1 MWNCLLLCC
10 IETEAMTKEQQIAK
24 LKKLGD
30 DVIYALIDN
39 PYECPIVIN
48 KQGIICFMSR
58 FSKRLIGIDPD
69 EAVGRHITDVIK
81 ETHLHEILKDGK
93 ARIAD
98 LLYIAG
104 KKQVISRIPLKD
116 LHGKIIGAVGKGVL
130 NEANKVAELSTRIE
144 VMDGQLEYYQK
155 QVTELKGGATIVG
168 HSEAIAKM
176 KESALLAARSNASV
190 LITGESGTGK
200 EVVAFFIHQNS
211 SRSNGPFIRV
221 NCASIPR
228 ELFESELFGYE
239 GGAFTGA
246 RSQGKPGKFELANG
260 GTILLDEIGE
270 MPRPMQAKLLR
281 VLQEHTVDRL
291 GGTRPIPAD
300 FRLIAATNRDLLE
313 MVRKGDFRMDLFYR
327 INILSIHA
335 PQLRDIRD
343 DIPVL
348 AAHLIRLLNEEMGWG
363 ASAISPEA
371 IEELQN
377 YEWPGN
383 VRELRNVIERAMII
397 AKERVIRPEDL
408 PERVRRADP
417 GRGALSSPVSAPST
431 GNLRRILAEKERQ
444 VIQETL
450 RRAGGNKTK
459 AAKMLGIHRTS
470 LYEKMR
476 THGMDP
482 DAEVDFSL

>member
-1 MWNCLLLCC
+1 
-10 IETEAMTKEQQIAK
+10 MTKEKQIEK
-24 LKKLGD
+24 LKSLGD
-30 DVIYALIDN
+30 EFIYALIDN
-39 PYECPIVIN
+39 PYECPIVIDN
-48 KQGIICFMSR
+48 RGIIRFMSR

-69 EAVGRHITDVIK
+69 EAVGRHIKDVIK

-104 KKQVISRIPLKD
+104 RQQVISRIPLQD
-116 LHGKIIGAVGKGVL
+116 LQGRILGAVGKGVFSKVS
-130 NEANKVAELSTRIE
+130 KVAELSQRIE
-144 VMDGQLEYYQK
+144 HLNDQVKYYK
-155 QVTELKGGATIVG
+155 QRVTDMRGGSTIVG
-168 HSEAIAKM
+168 GTEAILRM
-176 KESALLAARSNASV
+176 KENALLAAKSNASV

-200 EVVAFFIHQNS
+200 EVVAYFIHQNS
-211 SRSNGPFIRV
+211 SRSGGPFIRV

-281 VLQEHTVDRL
+281 VLQERTVDRL
-291 GGTRPIPAD
+291 GGTKPIPAD
-300 FRLIAATNRDLLE
+300 FRLIAATNRDLQE

-335 PQLRDIRD
+335 PSLRDIRG
-343 DIPVL
+343 DIHLL
-348 AAHLIRLLNEEMGWG
+348 AAHLIGLLNEEMGWG

-371 IEELQN
+371 MEELKR
-377 YEWPGN
+377 YDWPGN

-408 PERVRRADP
+408 PDRIRGGAGAVSIPPAASRSPRA
-417 GRGALSSPVSAPST
+417 
-431 GNLRRILAEKERQ
+431 GNLRLILAETERQ
-444 VIQETL
+444 VILETL
-450 RRAGGNKTK
+450 RNAGGNKAK

-470 LYEKMR
+470 LYQKMR
-476 THGMDP
+476 MHGMDP
-482 DAEVDFSL
+482 DGEIDFSI

>member
-1 MWNCLLLCC
+1 
-10 IETEAMTKEQQIAK
+10 MTKEEQIAK

-30 DVIYALIDN
+30 EFIYALIDN
-39 PYECPIVIN
+39 PYECPIVIDD
-48 KQGIICFMSR
+48 KGIIRFMSR
-58 FSKRLIGIDPD
+58 FSKRLIGINPD
-69 EAVGRHITDVIK
+69 EAVGRHIKDVIK
-81 ETHLHEILKDGK
+81 ETHLHETLKDGK

-104 KKQVISRIPLKD
+104 KPQVISRLPLKN
-116 LHGKIIGAVGKGVL
+116 LQGKILGAVGKGVFSKVS
-130 NEANKVAELSTRIE
+130 KVAELSQRIDHLSDQ
-144 VMDGQLEYYQK
+144 VQYYRQ
-155 QVTELKGGATIVG
+155 QVADLKGGSTVVG
-168 HSEAIAKM
+168 HSEAISKM
-176 KESALLAARSNASV
+176 KENALLAARSNASV

-200 EVVAFFIHQNS
+200 EVAAHFIHLNS
-211 SRSNGPFIRV
+211 SRANGPFIRV

-291 GGTRPIPAD
+291 GGTKPIPAD
-300 FRLIAATNRDLLE
+300 FRLIAATNRDLQE

-335 PQLRDIRD
+335 PSLRDMRG
-343 DIPVL
+343 DIPLL
-348 AAHLIRLLNEEMGWG
+348 ASHLIGLLNEEMGWG

-371 IEELQN
+371 MEELKN
-377 YEWPGN
+377 YDWPGN

-397 AKERVIRPEDL
+397 AKDRLIRPEDL
-408 PERVRRADP
+408 PERVRRSSLEIDC
-417 GRGALSSPVSAPST
+417 GTLSARVSAVRT
-431 GNLRRILAEKERQ
+431 GNLRSILAETERQ
-444 VIQETL
+444 VILEAL
-450 RRAGGNKTK
+450 KSAGGNKTK

-476 THGMDP
+476 MHGMDP
-482 DAEVDFSL
+482 DGEVDFSL

>member
-1 MWNCLLLCC
+1 
-10 IETEAMTKEQQIAK
+10 MTKEKQIDK
-24 LKKLGD
+24 LKSLGD
-30 DVIYALIDN
+30 EFIYALIDN
-39 PYECPIVIN
+39 PYECPIVID
-48 KQGIICFMSR
+48 KKGIIRFMSR
-58 FSKRLIGIDPD
+58 FSRRLIGIDPE
-69 EAVGRHITDVIK
+69 EAVGRHIKDVIK
-81 ETHLHEILKDGK
+81 ETRLHEILKDGK

-104 KKQVISRIPLKD
+104 RQQVISRIPLKD
-116 LHGKIIGAVGKGVL
+116 LQGRILGAVGKGVFSKVS
-130 NEANKVAELSTRIE
+130 KVAELSQRIE
-144 VMDGQLEYYQK
+144 HLSDQVKYYK
-155 QVTELKGGATIVG
+155 QRVTDMRGGSTIVG
-168 HSEAIAKM
+168 GTEAILRM
-176 KESALLAARSNASV
+176 KENALLAAKSNASV

-200 EVVAFFIHQNS
+200 EVVAYFIHQNS
-211 SRSNGPFIRV
+211 SRSGGPFIRV

-281 VLQEHTVDRL
+281 VLQERTVDRL
-291 GGTRPIPAD
+291 GGTKPIPAD
-300 FRLIAATNRDLLE
+300 FRLIAATNRDLQE

-335 PQLRDIRD
+335 PSLRDIRG
-343 DIPVL
+343 DIPLL
-348 AAHLIRLLNEEMGWG
+348 AAHLIGLLNEEMGWG

-371 IEELQN
+371 MEELKR
-377 YEWPGN
+377 YDWPGN

-408 PERVRRADP
+408 PDRIRGGAGAAVSIPPAASRSPRA
-417 GRGALSSPVSAPST
+417 
-431 GNLRRILAEKERQ
+431 GNLRLILAETERQ
-444 VIQETL
+444 VILETL
-450 RRAGGNKTK
+450 RNAGGNKAK

-470 LYEKMR
+470 LYQKMR
-476 THGMDP
+476 MHGMDP
-482 DAEVDFSL
+482 DGEIDFSL

>member
-1 MWNCLLLCC
+1 
-10 IETEAMTKEQQIAK
+10 MTKEKQIEK
-24 LKKLGD
+24 LKSLGD
-30 DVIYALIDN
+30 EFIYALIDN
-39 PYECPIVIN
+39 PYECPIVIDN
-48 KQGIICFMSR
+48 RGIIRFMSR

-69 EAVGRHITDVIK
+69 EAVGRHIKDVIK

-104 KKQVISRIPLKD
+104 RQQVISRIPLQD
-116 LHGKIIGAVGKGVL
+116 LQGRILGAVGKGVFSKVS
-130 NEANKVAELSTRIE
+130 KVAELSQRIE
-144 VMDGQLEYYQK
+144 HLNDQVKYYK
-155 QVTELKGGATIVG
+155 QRVTDMRGGAVIVG
-168 HSEAIAKM
+168 GTEAILRM
-176 KESALLAARSNASV
+176 KESALLAAKSNASV

-200 EVVAFFIHQNS
+200 EVVAHYIHQNS
-211 SRSNGPFIRV
+211 SRSGGPFIQV

-246 RSQGKPGKFELANG
+246 RAQGKPGKFELANG

-281 VLQEHTVDRL
+281 VLQERTVDRL

-300 FRLIAATNRDLLE
+300 FRLIAATNRDLQE

-335 PQLRDIRD
+335 PSLRDIRG
-343 DIPVL
+343 DIPLL
-348 AAHLIRLLNEEMGWG
+348 AAHLVGLLNEEMGWG

-371 IEELQN
+371 MEELKN
-377 YEWPGN
+377 YDWPGN

-408 PERVRRADP
+408 PDRI
-417 GRGALSSPVSAPST
+417 RGGAGAVPAPTDHGGSART
-431 GNLRRILAEKERQ
+431 GNLRLILAETERQ
-444 VIQETL
+444 VILETL
-450 RRAGGNKTK
+450 RKTGGNKVK

-470 LYEKMR
+470 LYQKMR
-476 THGMDP
+476 AHGMNP
-482 DAEVDFSL
+482 DAEIDFSL

>member
-1 MWNCLLLCC
+1 MTVIVCAG
-10 IETEAMTKEQQIAK
+10 IEEMTKEEQIAK

-30 DVIYALIDN
+30 EFIYALIDN
-39 PYECPIVIN
+39 PYECPIVIDN
-48 KQGIICFMSR
+48 KGIIRFMSR
-58 FSKRLIGIDPD
+58 FSKRLIGIDAD
-69 EAVGRHITDVIK
+69 EAVGRHIKDVIK

-98 LLYIAG
+98 ILYIAG
-104 KKQVISRIPLKD
+104 KQQVISRIPLQD
-116 LHGKIIGAVGKGVL
+116 LQGKILGAVGKGVFSKVS
-130 NEANKVAELSTRIE
+130 KVAELSQRIDHLSDQ
-144 VMDGQLEYYQK
+144 VQYYRQ
-155 QVTELKGGATIVG
+155 QVTDLKGGSTIVG
-168 HSEAIAKM
+168 HSAAITKL
-176 KESALLAARSNASV
+176 KENALLAARSNASV

-200 EVVAFFIHQNS
+200 EVAAHFIHQNS
-211 SRSNGPFIRV
+211 SRCNGPFIRV

-281 VLQEHTVDRL
+281 VLQERTVDRL
-291 GGTRPIPAD
+291 GGTKPIPAD
-300 FRLIAATNRDLLE
+300 FRLIAATNRDLQE

-335 PQLRDIRD
+335 PSLRDMRG
-343 DIPVL
+343 DIPLL
-348 AAHLIRLLNEEMGWG
+348 ASHLIGLLNDEMGWG

-371 IEELQN
+371 MEELRN
-377 YEWPGN
+377 YDWPGN

-397 AKERVIRPEDL
+397 AKERTIRPEDL
-408 PERVRRADP
+408 PERLRSSDMEH
-417 GRGALSSPVSAPST
+417 GALSSSVSVPRT
-431 GNLRRILAEKERQ
+431 GSLRSILAETERQ
-444 VIQETL
+444 VILETL
-450 RRAGGNKTK
+450 HRAGGNKTK

-476 THGMDP
+476 QHGMDP
-482 DAEVDFSL
+482 DAEVDFRL

>member
-1 MWNCLLLCC
+1 
-10 IETEAMTKEQQIAK
+10 MTKEEQIAK

-30 DVIYALIDN
+30 EFIYALIDN
-39 PYECPIVIN
+39 PYECPIVIDN
-48 KQGIICFMSR
+48 KGIIRFMSR
-58 FSKRLIGIDPD
+58 FSKRLIGIDAD
-69 EAVGRHITDVIK
+69 EAVGRHIKDVIK

-98 LLYIAG
+98 ILYIAG
-104 KKQVISRIPLKD
+104 KQQVISRIPLQD
-116 LHGKIIGAVGKGVL
+116 LQGKILGAVGKGVFSKVS
-130 NEANKVAELSTRIE
+130 KVAELSQRIDHLSDQ
-144 VMDGQLEYYQK
+144 VQYYRQ
-155 QVTELKGGATIVG
+155 QVTDLKGGSTIVG
-168 HSEAIAKM
+168 HSAAITKL
-176 KESALLAARSNASV
+176 KENALLAARSNASV

-200 EVVAFFIHQNS
+200 EVAAHFIHQNS

-281 VLQEHTVDRL
+281 VLQERTVDRL
-291 GGTRPIPAD
+291 GGTKPIPAD
-300 FRLIAATNRDLLE
+300 FRLIAATNRDLQE

-335 PQLRDIRD
+335 PSLRDMRG
-343 DIPVL
+343 DIPLL
-348 AAHLIRLLNEEMGWG
+348 ANHLIGLLNDEMGWG

-371 IEELQN
+371 MEELRQ
-377 YEWPGN
+377 YDWPGN

-397 AKERVIRPEDL
+397 AKERIIRPEDL
-408 PERVRRADP
+408 PERLRSSDMEH
-417 GRGALSSPVSAPST
+417 GALSSSVSVPRT
-431 GNLRRILAEKERQ
+431 GSLRSILAETERQ
-444 VIQETL
+444 VILETL
-450 RRAGGNKTK
+450 HRAGGNKTK

-476 THGMDP
+476 QYGLDP
-482 DAEVDFSL
+482 DAEVDFRL

>member
-1 MWNCLLLCC
+1 
-10 IETEAMTKEQQIAK
+10 MTKEKQIDK
-24 LKKLGD
+24 LKSLGD
-30 DVIYALIDN
+30 EFIYALIDN
-39 PYECPIVIN
+39 PYECPIVID
-48 KQGIICFMSR
+48 KKGIIRFMSR
-58 FSKRLIGIDPD
+58 FSRRLIGIDPE
-69 EAVGRHITDVIK
+69 EAVGRHIKDVIK
-81 ETHLHEILKDGK
+81 ETRLHEILKDGK

-104 KKQVISRIPLKD
+104 RQQVISRIPLKD
-116 LHGKIIGAVGKGVL
+116 LQGRILGAVGKGVFSKVS
-130 NEANKVAELSTRIE
+130 KVAELSQRIE
-144 VMDGQLEYYQK
+144 HLSDQVKYYK
-155 QVTELKGGATIVG
+155 QRVTDMRGGSTIVG
-168 HSEAIAKM
+168 GTEAILRM
-176 KESALLAARSNASV
+176 KENALLAAKSNASV

-200 EVVAFFIHQNS
+200 EVVAYFIHQNS
-211 SRSNGPFIRV
+211 SRSGGSFIRV

-281 VLQEHTVDRL
+281 VLQERTVDRL
-291 GGTRPIPAD
+291 GGTKPIPAD
-300 FRLIAATNRDLLE
+300 FRLIAATNRDLQE

-335 PQLRDIRD
+335 PSLRDIRG
-343 DIPVL
+343 DIPLL
-348 AAHLIRLLNEEMGWG
+348 AAHLIGLLNEEMGWG

-371 IEELQN
+371 MEELKR
-377 YEWPGN
+377 YDWPGN

-408 PERVRRADP
+408 PDRIRGGAGAAVSIPPAASRSPRA
-417 GRGALSSPVSAPST
+417 
-431 GNLRRILAEKERQ
+431 GNLRLILAETERQ
-444 VIQETL
+444 VILETL
-450 RRAGGNKTK
+450 RNAGGNKAK

-470 LYEKMR
+470 LYQKMR
-476 THGMDP
+476 MHGMDP
-482 DAEVDFSL
+482 DGEIDFSL

>member
-1 MWNCLLLCC
+1 
-10 IETEAMTKEQQIAK
+10 MTKEEQIAK

-30 DVIYALIDN
+30 EFIYALIDN
-39 PYECPIVIN
+39 PYECPIVIDN
-48 KQGIICFMSR
+48 KGIIRFMSR
-58 FSKRLIGIDPD
+58 FSKRLIGIDAD
-69 EAVGRHITDVIK
+69 EAVGRHIKDVIK

-98 LLYIAG
+98 ILYIAG
-104 KKQVISRIPLKD
+104 KQQVISRIPLQD
-116 LHGKIIGAVGKGVL
+116 LQGKILGAVGKGVFSKVS
-130 NEANKVAELSTRIE
+130 KVAELSQRIDHLSDQ
-144 VMDGQLEYYQK
+144 VQYYRQ
-155 QVTELKGGATIVG
+155 QVTDLKGGSTIVG
-168 HSEAIAKM
+168 HSAAITKM
-176 KESALLAARSNASV
+176 KENALLAARSNASV

-200 EVVAFFIHQNS
+200 EVAAHFIHQNS
-211 SRSNGPFIRV
+211 SRCNGPFIRV

-281 VLQEHTVDRL
+281 VLQERTVDRL
-291 GGTRPIPAD
+291 GGTKPIPAD
-300 FRLIAATNRDLLE
+300 FRLIAATNRDLQE

-335 PQLRDIRD
+335 PSLRDMRG
-343 DIPVL
+343 DIPLL
-348 AAHLIRLLNEEMGWG
+348 ANHLIGLLNDEMGWG

-371 IEELQN
+371 MEELRN
-377 YEWPGN
+377 YDWPGN

-397 AKERVIRPEDL
+397 AKERMIRPEDL
-408 PERVRRADP
+408 PERLRSSDMEH
-417 GRGALSSPVSAPST
+417 GALSSTVSVPST
-431 GNLRRILAEKERQ
+431 GSLRSILAETERQ
-444 VIQETL
+444 VILETL
-450 RRAGGNKTK
+450 HRAGGNKTK

-476 THGMDP
+476 QHGMDP
-482 DAEVDFSL
+482 DAEVDFRL

>member
-1 MWNCLLLCC
+1 
-10 IETEAMTKEQQIAK
+10 MTKEEQIGK
-24 LKKLGD
+24 LKRLGD

-69 EAVGRHITDVIK
+69 EAVGKHIKDVIK

-104 KKQVISRIPLKD
+104 KQQVISRIPLKD
-116 LHGKIIGAVGKGVL
+116 LHGRILGAVGKGVL
-130 NEANKVAELSTRIE
+130 NEAVKVAELSNRIE
-144 VMDGQLEYYQK
+144 VMDGQLQYYQK
-155 QVTELKGGATIVG
+155 QVNDLKGGAAIVG
-168 HSEAIAKM
+168 RSPAITQM
-176 KESALLAARSNASV
+176 KESAMLAAKSNASV
-190 LITGESGTGK
+190 LMTGESGTGK
-200 EVVAFFIHQNS
+200 EVVAYFIHQNS
-211 SRSNGPFIRV
+211 ARAGGPFIRV

-281 VLQEHTVDRL
+281 VLQERTIDRL
-291 GGTRPIPAD
+291 GGTKPIVTD
-300 FRLIAATNRDLLE
+300 FRLIAATNRDLQE

-335 PQLRDIRD
+335 PRLRDIRE
-343 DIPVL
+343 DIPLL
-348 AAHLIRLLNEEMGWG
+348 ADHLVGLLNEEMGWG

-371 IEELQN
+371 MEELKN
-377 YEWPGN
+377 YDWPGN

-397 AKERVIRPEDL
+397 ATERLVRPEDL
-408 PERVRRADP
+408 PERVRRS
-417 GRGALSSPVSAPST
+417 GTGELSLVSSPSAARA
-431 GNLRRILAEKERQ
+431 GNLRRILAETERR
-444 VIQETL
+444 IILETL
-450 RRAGGNKTK
+450 RSAGGNKSK
-459 AAKMLGIHRTS
+459 AAKILGIHRTS

-476 THGMDP
+476 THGLDP
-482 DAEVDFSL
+482 DADIDFSL

>member
-1 MWNCLLLCC
+1 
-10 IETEAMTKEQQIAK
+10 MTKEEQIGK
-24 LKKLGD
+24 LKRLGD

-69 EAVGRHITDVIK
+69 EAVGKHIKDVIK

-104 KKQVISRIPLKD
+104 KQQVISRIPLKD
-116 LHGKIIGAVGKGVL
+116 LHGKILGAVGKGVL
-130 NEANKVAELSTRIE
+130 NEAVKVAELSKRIE
-144 VMDGQLEYYQK
+144 VMDGQLQYYQK
-155 QVTELKGGATIVG
+155 QVSDLKGGATIVG
-168 HSEAIAKM
+168 RSAAIAQM
-176 KESALLAARSNASV
+176 KESALLAAKSNATV
-190 LITGESGTGK
+190 LMTGESGTGK
-200 EVVAFFIHQNS
+200 EVAAYFIHQNS
-211 SRSNGPFIRV
+211 SRASGPFIRV

-246 RSQGKPGKFELANG
+246 RSQGKPGKFELANR

-291 GGTRPIPAD
+291 GGTNPIPAD
-300 FRLIAATNRDLLE
+300 FRLIAATNRDLQE

-335 PQLRDIRD
+335 PRLRDIRE
-343 DIPVL
+343 DIPLL
-348 AAHLIRLLNEEMGWG
+348 AAHLIGLLNEEMGWG

-371 IEELQN
+371 MEELKN
-377 YEWPGN
+377 YDWPGN

-397 AKERVIRPEDL
+397 AKERLIRPEDL
-408 PERVRRADP
+408 PERVRRCGTGEP
-417 GRGALSSPVSAPST
+417 SLTSATAAPRA
-431 GNLRRILAEKERQ
+431 GNLRLALAETERQ
-444 VIQETL
+444 VIAEAL
-450 RRAGGNKTK
+450 RSAGGNKAK
-459 AAKMLGIHRTS
+459 AARTLGIHRTS
-470 LYEKMR
+470 LYEKMK
-476 THGMDP
+476 THGLDP
-482 DAEVDFSL
+482 DAEIDYSL

>member
-1 MWNCLLLCC
+1 
-10 IETEAMTKEQQIAK
+10 MTKEEQIGK
-24 LKKLGD
+24 LKRLGD

-58 FSKRLIGIDPD
+58 FSKRLIGIDAD
-69 EAVGRHITDVIK
+69 EAVGKHIKDVIK

-104 KKQVISRIPLKD
+104 KQQVISRIPLKD
-116 LHGKIIGAVGKGVL
+116 LHGRILGAVGKGVL
-130 NEANKVAELSTRIE
+130 NEAVKVAELSDRIE
-144 VMDGQLEYYQK
+144 VMDGQLKYYQK
-155 QVTELKGGATIVG
+155 QVSDLKGGSTIVG
-168 HSEAIAKM
+168 RSAAITQM
-176 KESALLAARSNASV
+176 KENAMLAAKSNASV
-190 LITGESGTGK
+190 LMTGESGTGK

-211 SRSNGPFIRV
+211 ARAGGPFIPV

-291 GGTRPIPAD
+291 GGTRPIQAD
-300 FRLIAATNRDLLE
+300 FRLIAATNRDLQE
-313 MVRKGDFRMDLFYR
+313 MVRTGDFRMDLFYR

-335 PQLRDIRD
+335 PRLRDIRE
-343 DIPVL
+343 DIPLL
-348 AAHLIRLLNEEMGWG
+348 AAHLIGLLNEEMGWG

-371 IEELQN
+371 MEELKN
-377 YEWPGN
+377 YNWPGN

-397 AKERVIRPEDL
+397 AKEQIIRPDDL
-408 PERVRRADP
+408 PERVRRAGTGEP
-417 GRGALSSPVSAPST
+417 SLASSIAAPHA
-431 GNLRRILAEKERQ
+431 GNLRRILAETERRT
-444 VIQETL
+444 ILETL
-450 RRAGGNKTK
+450 RSAGGNKSK
-459 AAKMLGIHRTS
+459 AAKILGIHRTS
-470 LYEKMR
+470 LYEK
-476 THGMDP
+476 
-482 DAEVDFSL
+482 

>member
-1 MWNCLLLCC
+1 
-10 IETEAMTKEQQIAK
+10 MTKEEQIGK
-24 LKKLGD
+24 LKRLGD

-69 EAVGRHITDVIK
+69 EAVGKHIKDVIK

-104 KKQVISRIPLKD
+104 KQQVISRIPLKD
-116 LHGKIIGAVGKGVL
+116 LHGKILGAVGKGVL
-130 NEANKVAELSTRIE
+130 NEAVKVAELSKRIE
-144 VMDGQLEYYQK
+144 VMAGQLQYYQK
-155 QVTELKGGATIVG
+155 QVSDLKGGAAIVG
-168 HSEAIAKM
+168 RSAAIAQM
-176 KESALLAARSNASV
+176 KENALLAAKSNAAV
-190 LITGESGTGK
+190 LMTGESGTGK
-200 EVVAFFIHQNS
+200 EVVAYFIHQNS
-211 SRSNGPFIRV
+211 SRASGPFIRV

-246 RSQGKPGKFELANG
+246 RSQGKPGKFELANK

-291 GGTRPIPAD
+291 GGTNPIPAD
-300 FRLIAATNRDLLE
+300 FRLIAATNRDLQE

-335 PQLRDIRD
+335 PRLRDIRE
-343 DIPVL
+343 DIPLL
-348 AAHLIRLLNEEMGWG
+348 AAHLIGLLNEEMGWG

-371 IEELQN
+371 MAELKN
-377 YEWPGN
+377 YDWPGN

-397 AKERVIRPEDL
+397 AKERLIRPEDL
-408 PERVRRADP
+408 PERVRRAGTGEP
-417 GRGALSSPVSAPST
+417 SSTSATAGTRP
-431 GNLRRILAEKERQ
+431 GNLRLALAETERQ
-444 VIQETL
+444 VIAEAL
-450 RRAGGNKTK
+450 RSAGGNKAK
-459 AAKMLGIHRTS
+459 AARTLGIHRTS
-470 LYEKMR
+470 LYEKMK
-476 THGMDP
+476 THGLDP
-482 DAEVDFSL
+482 DAEIDYSL

>member
-1 MWNCLLLCC
+1 
-10 IETEAMTKEQQIAK
+10 MTKEEQIGK
-24 LKKLGD
+24 LKRLGD

-58 FSKRLIGIDPD
+58 FSKRLIGIDAD
-69 EAVGRHITDVIK
+69 EAVGKHIKDVIK

-104 KKQVISRIPLKD
+104 KQQVISRIPLKD
-116 LHGKIIGAVGKGVL
+116 LHGRILGAVGKGVL
-130 NEANKVAELSTRIE
+130 NEAVKVAELSDRIE
-144 VMDGQLEYYQK
+144 VMDGQLKYYQK
-155 QVTELKGGATIVG
+155 QVSDLKGGATIVG
-168 HSEAIAKM
+168 RSSAITKM
-176 KESALLAARSNASV
+176 KENAMLAAKSNASV
-190 LITGESGTGK
+190 LMTGESGTGK

-211 SRSNGPFIRV
+211 ARAGGPFIRV

-291 GGTRPIPAD
+291 GGTRPIQAD
-300 FRLIAATNRDLLE
+300 FRLIAATNRDLQE
-313 MVRKGDFRMDLFYR
+313 MVRMGDFRMDLFYR

-335 PQLRDIRD
+335 PRLRDIRE
-343 DIPVL
+343 DIPLL
-348 AAHLIRLLNEEMGWG
+348 AAHLIGLLNEEMGWG

-371 IEELQN
+371 MEELKN
-377 YEWPGN
+377 YDWPGN

-397 AKERVIRPEDL
+397 SKEQIIGPDDL
-408 PERVRRADP
+408 PERVRRSETGEPSLAASVP
-417 GRGALSSPVSAPST
+417 APHA
-431 GNLRRILAEKERQ
+431 GNLRRILAETERLT
-444 VIQETL
+444 ILEAL
-450 RRAGGNKTK
+450 RSAGGNKSK
-459 AAKMLGIHRTS
+459 AARILGIHRTS

-476 THGMDP
+476 THGLDP
-482 DAEVDFSL
+482 DAKIDFSL

>member
-1 MWNCLLLCC
+1 
-10 IETEAMTKEQQIAK
+10 MTKEAQIGK
-24 LKKLGD
+24 LKRLGD

-69 EAVGRHITDVIK
+69 EAVGKHIKDVIK

-104 KKQVISRIPLKD
+104 RQQVISRIPLKD
-116 LHGKIIGAVGKGVL
+116 LQGRILGAVGKGVL
-130 NEANKVAELSTRIE
+130 NEAVKVAELSKRME
-144 VMDGQLEYYQK
+144 VMDGQIQYYQK
-155 QVTELKGGATIVG
+155 QVTNLKGGATIVG
-168 HSEAIAKM
+168 YSAAIAQL
-176 KESALLAARSNASV
+176 KENAMLAAKSNASV
-190 LITGESGTGK
+190 LMTGESGTGK
-200 EVVAFFIHQNS
+200 EVAAYFIHQNS
-211 SRSNGPFIRV
+211 ARAGGPFIRV

-246 RSQGKPGKFELANG
+246 RSQGKPGKFEMANG

-281 VLQEHTVDRL
+281 VLQEHAVDRL
-291 GGTRPIPAD
+291 GGTRPIQAD
-300 FRLIAATNRDLLE
+300 FRLIAATNRDLQE

-335 PQLRDIRD
+335 PRLRDIRE
-343 DIPVL
+343 DIPLL
-348 AAHLIRLLNEEMGWG
+348 AAHLIGLLNEEMGWG

-371 IEELQN
+371 MEELKN
-377 YEWPGN
+377 YDWPGN

-397 AKERVIRPEDL
+397 AKERLIRPEDL
-408 PERVRRADP
+408 PERVRRADT
-417 GRGALSSPVSAPST
+417 GRLSPASSMPAPRA
-431 GNLRRILAEKERQ
+431 GNLRSILAETERQ
-444 VIQETL
+444 VIVEAL
-450 RRAGGNKTK
+450 RNAGGNKTK
-459 AAKMLGIHRTS
+459 AAKILGIHRTS

-476 THGMDP
+476 THGLDP
-482 DAEVDFSL
+482 EVEIDISL

>member
-1 MWNCLLLCC
+1 
-10 IETEAMTKEQQIAK
+10 MTKEKQIDK
-24 LKKLGD
+24 LKSLGD
-30 DVIYALIDN
+30 EFIYALIDN
-39 PYECPIVIN
+39 PYECPIVID
-48 KQGIICFMSR
+48 KKGIIRFMSR
-58 FSKRLIGIDPD
+58 FSRRLIGIDPE
-69 EAVGRHITDVIK
+69 EAVGRHIKDVIK
-81 ETHLHEILKDGK
+81 ETRLHEILKDGK

-104 KKQVISRIPLKD
+104 RQQVISRIPLKD
-116 LHGKIIGAVGKGVL
+116 LQGRILGAVGKGVFSKVS
-130 NEANKVAELSTRIE
+130 KVAELSQRIE
-144 VMDGQLEYYQK
+144 HLSDQVKYYK
-155 QVTELKGGATIVG
+155 QRVTDMRGGSTIVG
-168 HSEAIAKM
+168 GTEAILRM
-176 KESALLAARSNASV
+176 KENALLAAKSNASV

-200 EVVAFFIHQNS
+200 EVVAYFIHQNS
-211 SRSNGPFIRV
+211 SRSGGPFIRV

-281 VLQEHTVDRL
+281 VLQERTVDRL
-291 GGTRPIPAD
+291 GGTKPIPAD
-300 FRLIAATNRDLLE
+300 FRLIAATNRDLQE

-335 PQLRDIRD
+335 PSLRDIRG
-343 DIPVL
+343 DIPLL
-348 AAHLIRLLNEEMGWG
+348 AAHLIGLLNEEMGWG

-371 IEELQN
+371 MEELKR
-377 YEWPGN
+377 YDWPGN

-408 PERVRRADP
+408 PDRIRGGAGAVSIPPAASRSPRA
-417 GRGALSSPVSAPST
+417 
-431 GNLRRILAEKERQ
+431 GNLRLILAETERQ
-444 VIQETL
+444 VILETL
-450 RRAGGNKTK
+450 RNAGGNKAK

-470 LYEKMR
+470 LYQKMR
-476 THGMDP
+476 MHGMDP
-482 DAEVDFSL
+482 DGEIDFSL

>member
-1 MWNCLLLCC
+1 
-10 IETEAMTKEQQIAK
+10 MTKEKQIEK
-24 LKKLGD
+24 LKSLGD
-30 DVIYALIDN
+30 EFIYALIDN
-39 PYECPIVIN
+39 PYECPIVIDN
-48 KQGIICFMSR
+48 NGIIRFMSR

-69 EAVGRHITDVIK
+69 EAVGRHIKDVIK
-81 ETHLHEILKDGK
+81 ETHLHEILQHGK

-104 KKQVISRIPLKD
+104 KQQVISRIPLKD
-116 LHGKIIGAVGKGVL
+116 LQGRILGAVGKGVFSKVS
-130 NEANKVAELSTRIE
+130 KVAELSQRIE
-144 VMDGQLEYYQK
+144 HLNDQVKYYK
-155 QVTELKGGATIVG
+155 QRVTDMRGGSTIVG
-168 HSEAIAKM
+168 GTEAILRM
-176 KESALLAARSNASV
+176 KESALLAAKSNASV

-200 EVVAFFIHQNS
+200 EVVAHYIHQNS
-211 SRSNGPFIRV
+211 SRCAGPFIRV

-281 VLQEHTVDRL
+281 VLQERTVDRL

-300 FRLIAATNRDLLE
+300 FRLIAATNRDLQE

-335 PQLRDIRD
+335 PSLRDIRG
-343 DIPVL
+343 DIPLL
-348 AAHLIRLLNEEMGWG
+348 AAHLIGLLNEEMGWG

-371 IEELQN
+371 MEELKN
-377 YEWPGN
+377 YDWPGN

-408 PERVRRADP
+408 PDRIRGGAAGAVRTPRDQSGSPRA
-417 GRGALSSPVSAPST
+417 
-431 GNLRRILAEKERQ
+431 GNLRLILAETERQ
-444 VIQETL
+444 VILETL
-450 RRAGGNKTK
+450 RKAGGNKAK

-470 LYEKMR
+470 LYQKMKM
-476 THGMDP
+476 HGMD
-482 DAEVDFSL
+482 AEGEVDFSL

>member
-1 MWNCLLLCC
+1 
-10 IETEAMTKEQQIAK
+10 MTKEEQIAK

-30 DVIYALIDN
+30 EFIYALIDN
-39 PYECPIVIN
+39 PYECPIVIDN
-48 KQGIICFMSR
+48 KGIIRFMSR
-58 FSKRLIGIDPD
+58 FSKRLIGIDAD
-69 EAVGRHITDVIK
+69 EAVGRHIKDVIK

-98 LLYIAG
+98 ILYIAG
-104 KKQVISRIPLKD
+104 KQQVISRIPLQD
-116 LHGKIIGAVGKGVL
+116 LQGKILGAVGKGVFSKVS
-130 NEANKVAELSTRIE
+130 KVAELSQRIDHLSDQ
-144 VMDGQLEYYQK
+144 VQYYRQ
-155 QVTELKGGATIVG
+155 QVTDLKGGSTIVG
-168 HSEAIAKM
+168 HSAAISKL
-176 KESALLAARSNASV
+176 KENALLAARSNASV

-200 EVVAFFIHQNS
+200 EVAAHFIHQNS
-211 SRSNGPFIRV
+211 TRSNGPFIRV

-281 VLQEHTVDRL
+281 VLQERIVDRL
-291 GGTRPIPAD
+291 GGTKPIPAD
-300 FRLIAATNRDLLE
+300 FRLIAATNRDLQE

-335 PQLRDIRD
+335 PSLRDMRG
-343 DIPVL
+343 DIPLL
-348 AAHLIRLLNEEMGWG
+348 ANHLIGLLNEEMGWG

-371 IEELQN
+371 MEELRN
-377 YEWPGN
+377 YDWPGN

-397 AKERVIRPEDL
+397 AKERMIRPEDL
-408 PERVRRADP
+408 PERLRSSDTEN
-417 GRGALSSPVSAPST
+417 GALSSTVSVPRT
-431 GNLRRILAEKERQ
+431 GSLRSILAETERQ
-444 VIQETL
+444 VILETL
-450 RRAGGNKTK
+450 HRAGGNKTK

-476 THGMDP
+476 QHGMDP
-482 DAEVDFSL
+482 DADVDFRL

>member
-1 MWNCLLLCC
+1 MLSAL
-10 IETEAMTKEQQIAK
+10 IDPRAQAMTKEEQIGK
-24 LKKLGD
+24 LKRLGD

-69 EAVGRHITDVIK
+69 EAVGKHIKDVIK

-104 KKQVISRIPLKD
+104 KQQVISRIPLKD
-116 LHGKIIGAVGKGVL
+116 LHGRILGAVGKGVL
-130 NEANKVAELSTRIE
+130 NEAVKVAELSDRIE
-144 VMDGQLEYYQK
+144 LMDGQLQYYQK
-155 QVTELKGGATIVG
+155 QVSDLKGGAMIVG
-168 HSEAIAKM
+168 RSAAITQM
-176 KESALLAARSNASV
+176 KENALLAAKSNASV
-190 LITGESGTGK
+190 LMTGESGTGK
-200 EVVAFFIHQNS
+200 EVVAYFIHQNS
-211 SRSNGPFIRV
+211 ARAGGPFIRV

-291 GGTRPIPAD
+291 GGTRPIQAD
-300 FRLIAATNRDLLE
+300 FRLIAATNRDLQE
-313 MVRKGDFRMDLFYR
+313 MVRTGDFRMDLFYR

-335 PQLRDIRD
+335 PRLRDIRE
-343 DIPVL
+343 DIPLL
-348 AAHLIRLLNEEMGWG
+348 AAHLIGLLNEEMGWG

-371 IEELQN
+371 MEELKN

-397 AKERVIRPEDL
+397 AKERLIRPDDL
-408 PERVRRADP
+408 PERVRRP
-417 GRGALSSPVSAPST
+417 GAGELSPASSIPAPHA
-431 GNLRRILAEKERQ
+431 GNLRRILAETERRT
-444 VIQETL
+444 ILETL
-450 RRAGGNKTK
+450 RSAGGNKSK
-459 AAKMLGIHRTS
+459 AAKILGIHRTS
-470 LYEKMR
+470 LYEKMK
-476 THGMDP
+476 THGLDP
-482 DAEVDFSL
+482 DAEIDFSL

>member
-1 MWNCLLLCC
+1 
-10 IETEAMTKEQQIAK
+10 MTKETQISK
-24 LKKLGD
+24 LKQLGD
-30 DVIYALIDN
+30 EFIYALIDN
-39 PYECPIVIN
+39 PYECPIVVDR
-48 KQGIICFMSR
+48 QGIIRFMSR
-58 FSKRLIGIDPD
+58 FSKRLIGIDAD
-69 EAVGRHITDVIK
+69 DAVGKHIKDVIK
-81 ETHLHEILKDGK
+81 ETHLHEILEDGK

-104 KKQVISRIPLKD
+104 RQQVISRIPLQD
-116 LHGKIIGAVGKGVL
+116 LQGKLLGAVGKGVFS
-130 NEANKVAELSTRIE
+130 KVSKVGKLSERIE
-144 VMDGQLEYYQK
+144 HLSDQVQYYQQ
-155 QVTELKGGATIVG
+155 QVTDLKGGSMIVG
-168 HSEAIAKM
+168 QSEAIGKL
-176 KESALLAARSNASV
+176 KENAQLAARSNASV

-211 SRSNGPFIRV
+211 QRAGGPFIRV

-291 GGTRPIPAD
+291 GGTRPIQAD
-300 FRLIAATNRDLLE
+300 FRLIAATNRDLQE

-335 PQLRDIRD
+335 PSLRDIPG
-343 DIPVL
+343 DIPLL
-348 AAHLIRLLNEEMGWG
+348 ATHLIGLLNDEIGWG
-363 ASAISPEA
+363 ANAISPEA
-371 IEELQN
+371 MEELRN

-397 AKERVIRPEDL
+397 AKERLIRPEDL
-408 PERVRRADP
+408 PERVRRLDMREDLAS
-417 GRGALSSPVSAPST
+417 ALQAVPRA
-431 GNLRRILAEKERQ
+431 GNLRRILAETERQ
-444 VIQETL
+444 VLLEAL
-450 RRAGGNKTK
+450 RVADGNKVK
-459 AAKMLGIHRTS
+459 AAKILGIHRTS
-470 LYEKMR
+470 LYEKMK
-476 THGMDP
+476 THGLDP
-482 DAEVDFSL
+482 ALDQKVDFSL

>member
-1 MWNCLLLCC
+1 
-10 IETEAMTKEQQIAK
+10 MTKEKQIDK
-24 LKKLGD
+24 LKSLGD
-30 DVIYALIDN
+30 EFIYALIDN
-39 PYECPIVIN
+39 PYECPIVID
-48 KQGIICFMSR
+48 KKGIIRFMSR
-58 FSKRLIGIDPD
+58 FSRRLIGIDPE
-69 EAVGRHITDVIK
+69 EAVGRHIKDVIK
-81 ETHLHEILKDGK
+81 ETRLHEILKDGK

-104 KKQVISRIPLKD
+104 RQQVISRIPLKD
-116 LHGKIIGAVGKGVL
+116 LQGRILGAVGKGVFSKVS
-130 NEANKVAELSTRIE
+130 KVAELSQRIE
-144 VMDGQLEYYQK
+144 HLSDQVKYYK
-155 QVTELKGGATIVG
+155 QRVTDMRGGSTIVG
-168 HSEAIAKM
+168 GTEAILRM
-176 KESALLAARSNASV
+176 KENALLAAKSNASV

-200 EVVAFFIHQNS
+200 EVVAYFIHQNS
-211 SRSNGPFIRV
+211 SRSGGSFIRV

-281 VLQEHTVDRL
+281 VLQERTVDRL
-291 GGTRPIPAD
+291 GGTKPIPAD
-300 FRLIAATNRDLLE
+300 FRLIAATNRDLQE

-335 PQLRDIRD
+335 PSLRDIRG
-343 DIPVL
+343 DIPLL
-348 AAHLIRLLNEEMGWG
+348 AAHLIGLLNEEMGWG

-371 IEELQN
+371 MEELKR
-377 YEWPGN
+377 YDWPGN

-408 PERVRRADP
+408 PDRIRGGAGAVAIPPVASRSPRA
-417 GRGALSSPVSAPST
+417 
-431 GNLRRILAEKERQ
+431 GNLRLILAETERQ
-444 VIQETL
+444 VILETL
-450 RRAGGNKTK
+450 RNAGGNKAK

-470 LYEKMR
+470 LYQKMR
-476 THGMDP
+476 MHGMDP
-482 DAEVDFSL
+482 DGGIDFSP

>member
-1 MWNCLLLCC
+1 
-10 IETEAMTKEQQIAK
+10 MTKEKQIDK
-24 LKKLGD
+24 LKSLGD
-30 DVIYALIDN
+30 EFIYALIDN
-39 PYECPIVIN
+39 PYECPIVID
-48 KQGIICFMSR
+48 KKGIIRFMSR
-58 FSKRLIGIDPD
+58 FSRRLIGIDPE
-69 EAVGRHITDVIK
+69 EAVGRHIKDVIK
-81 ETHLHEILKDGK
+81 ETRLHEILKDGK

-104 KKQVISRIPLKD
+104 RQQVISRIPLKD
-116 LHGKIIGAVGKGVL
+116 LQGRILGAVGKGVFSKVS
-130 NEANKVAELSTRIE
+130 KVAELSQRIE
-144 VMDGQLEYYQK
+144 HLSDQVKYYK
-155 QVTELKGGATIVG
+155 QRVTDMRGGSTIVG
-168 HSEAIAKM
+168 GTEAILRM
-176 KESALLAARSNASV
+176 KENALLAAKSNASV

-200 EVVAFFIHQNS
+200 EVVAYFIHQNS
-211 SRSNGPFIRV
+211 SRSGGPFIRV

-281 VLQEHTVDRL
+281 VLQERTVDRL
-291 GGTRPIPAD
+291 GGTKPIPAD
-300 FRLIAATNRDLLE
+300 FRLIAATNRDLQE

-335 PQLRDIRD
+335 PSLRDIRG
-343 DIPVL
+343 DIPLL
-348 AAHLIRLLNEEMGWG
+348 AAHLIGLLNEEMGWG

-371 IEELQN
+371 MEELKR
-377 YEWPGN
+377 YDWPGN

-408 PERVRRADP
+408 PDRIRGGAGAVAIPPVASRSPRA
-417 GRGALSSPVSAPST
+417 
-431 GNLRRILAEKERQ
+431 GNLRLILAETERQ
-444 VIQETL
+444 VILETL
-450 RRAGGNKTK
+450 RNAGGNKAK

-470 LYEKMR
+470 LYQKMR
-476 THGMDP
+476 MHGMDP
-482 DAEVDFSL
+482 DGEIDFSL

>member
-1 MWNCLLLCC
+1 
-10 IETEAMTKEQQIAK
+10 MTKEAQIEK
-24 LKKLGD
+24 LKRLGD

-69 EAVGRHITDVIK
+69 EAVGKHIKDVIK

-104 KKQVISRIPLKD
+104 RQQVISRIPLKD
-116 LHGKIIGAVGKGVL
+116 LHGRILGAVGKGVL
-130 NEANKVAELSTRIE
+130 NEAVKVAELSKRME
-144 VMDGQLEYYQK
+144 VMDGQIQYYQK
-155 QVTELKGGATIVG
+155 QVTNLKGGATIVG
-168 HSEAIAKM
+168 RSAAIDQL
-176 KESALLAARSNASV
+176 KENAMLAAKSNASV
-190 LITGESGTGK
+190 LMTGESGTGK
-200 EVVAFFIHQNS
+200 EVAAYFIHQNS
-211 SRSNGPFIRV
+211 ARAGGPFIRV

-281 VLQEHTVDRL
+281 VLQERTVDRL
-291 GGTRPIPAD
+291 GGTRPIQTD
-300 FRLIAATNRDLLE
+300 FRLIAATNRDLQE

-335 PQLRDIRD
+335 PRLRDIRE
-343 DIPVL
+343 DIPLL
-348 AAHLIRLLNEEMGWG
+348 AAHLIGLLNEEMGWG
-363 ASAISPEA
+363 ASAITKEA
-371 IEELQN
+371 MEELKN

-397 AKERVIRPEDL
+397 AKERFIRPEDL
-408 PERVRRADP
+408 PERVRRAAP
-417 GRGALSSPVSAPST
+417 GGLSLASSKFAPRA
-431 GNLRRILAEKERQ
+431 GNLRRILAETERQ
-444 VIQETL
+444 VIVEAL
-450 RRAGGNKTK
+450 RSAGGNKAK
-459 AAKMLGIHRTS
+459 AARILGIHRTS
-470 LYEKMR
+470 LYEKMK
-476 THGMDP
+476 THGLDP
-482 DAEVDFSL
+482 DAEIDFSH